1 MHKGVYRAY
10 ATAPHDVQAT
20 VKAVYSISY
29 ILPAG
34 RHTVAL
40 HISQWL
46 RDHAYWEGGQYS
58 SWYAPGQ
65 LGLHG
70 VTGRWCSDFPCLS
83 LLAGEP
89 S

>member
-1 MHKGVYRAY
+1 MPLP
-10 ATAPHDVQAT
+10 PHDVQAT

-40 HISQWL
+40 HIRQWL
-46 RDHAYWEGGQYS
+46 REHAYWEGGQYS

-65 LGLHG
+65 LGLYG
-70 VTGRWCSDFPCLS
+70 VTGCWCSDFPCLN
-83 LLAGEP
+83 LLTEE